1 MSRVLAL
8 QTPPTTKVR
17 SRAFYSGKYSS
28 NNADKY
34 FLTPSSPTN
43 QKEGGR
49 WREHTLILAPDS
61 SPLRAMTAG
70 PLNEPNSLGGT
81 TMNRMAK
88 AMGGADQFQRTE
100 FQQRSP
106 TRSLSPQD
114 TRKRPLQGR
123 SETKGNG
130 STTFPSRSPQNAEAE
145 AGNDSDEG
153 HVTSPAESSPR
164 KRFKT
169 DLSRFA
175 YSGSKGSTSKVDDDD
190 SDLSSS
196 SEPAGMRHQQHRHHE
211 KANSK
216 EKLSKAITID
226 DSDVEMGEEDTP
238 ATSACLSPRSA
249 SRGNNEAGAPSS
261 SQTSRSSPP
270 TGGRMMHDYDDK
282 VERIHTLHPEFA
294 KEQIRRALA
303 ESGGKAKSA
312 YLKLIRSSRVSP
324 STSSSTSTSSKPVAS
339 SSSSTTKPTTS
350 SSLQSVQNQKR
361 SPAPQSPAPS
371 GPKKTVSLISPASM
385 HSSSPVRGSPIKITT
400 KPRPGSSSPVH
411 VGETKGS
418 GSQNG
423 RSQLSGRP
431 APKPRP
437 AAPAPTSTGSK
448 SHVSISDSSD
458 LSDSDG
464 SDSEMSDRERR
475 DERKALQWFNSV
487 DAGQLVDIIGCNQNQ
502 AETIVDLRPFKSGD
516 DVQRKLGAK
525 TAKGVSPRLFDN
537 CVELMSGLQQVDSV
551 LERCEKMGDKLSAKT
566 KLWESVADA
575 ANATQ
580 DNGRVEGY
588 LYGQPAGMAE
598 GVELKSFQLRGVNWL
613 YLLYKQKCSGILA
626 DDMGLGKTAQVI
638 GFLNVVTRKD
648 KAGPHLIVVPSSVLD
663 NWMREFKT
671 FGPDLE
677 VVKYHGPQKERPLI
691 QRELKQNRKS
701 VDVVLTTYEMAA
713 GGDRDHIFLKKF
725 EFETC
730 IYDEGHMLKNSKS
743 VKFQKLVK
751 IRAEWRLLLTGT
763 PLQNNL
769 GELISLLKFIM
780 PKYFTNAEEA
790 LASLFKV
797 SQQSQLSK
805 ERVNR
810 AKRMMQPFLLRR
822 KKNDVLT
829 ELRPKTERIEY
840 CDMTPIQANLY
851 RTEFAQTK
859 AALQEQQQQLANGNG
874 KAKEVATEKA
884 KQGVLMALRKAANH
898 PLLFRRLYDDKKVEA
913 LAKDYIK
920 HEDHAS
926 ESLKEKI
933 EDFMINCDA
942 ELSMYVATPNRYCQK
957 HVLGDKEW
965 LNSGKIR
972 ALERVIKEAQAKGE
986 RVLVFS
992 QFVQTLEIICRALEV
1007 LKIPYRGFTG
1017 STQVVDRQ
1025 VIVDDFTND
1034 DSIPVFLLS
1043 TKAGGVGINLTAANW
1058 VVLFDQDFNPQND
1071 RQAADRCYRIGQ
1083 EREVTIVRL
1092 ISKGTIDEHI
1102 WSLGQSKLKLADRVE
1117 GVEEDDEADQDEE
1130 KTTKLVEQS
1139 LLAKLVEGDDGEGET
1154 KEGEEEK

>member
-1 MSRVLAL
+1 MSRLLAL
-8 QTPPTTKVR
+8 QSPPANH
-17 SRAFYSGKYSS
+17 SREYSEGNGDFS
-28 NNADKY
+28 
-34 FLTPSSPTN
+34 TPSPTPAKRVH
-43 QKEGGR
+43 QP
-49 WREHTLILAPDS
+49 TILAPDS
-61 SPLRAMTAG
+61 SPLRAMAG
-70 PLNEPNSLGGT
+70 PEGSSVS
-81 TMNRMAK
+81 RMAK
-88 AMGGADQFQRTE
+88 AMGSGQFQRTD
-100 FQQRSP
+100 FQRSP
-106 TRSLSPQD
+106 TRSTSPQE
-114 TRKRPLQGR
+114 TRKRPGQGR
-123 SETKGNG
+123 LEALGRFTSAFPATSPTKK
-130 STTFPSRSPQNAEAE
+130 AA
-145 AGNDSDEG
+145 AADDSDG
-153 HVTSPAESSPR
+153 HVTSPADSSPR
-164 KRFKT
+164 KKFKT

-175 YSGSKGSTSKVDDDD
+175 YNGAAPSQKKD

-196 SEPAGMRHQQHRHHE
+196 SGGEESDEGPA
-211 KANSK
+211 
-216 EKLSKAITID
+216 KLSGQNKRGNGVGLSEAISLD
-226 DSDVEMGEEDTP
+226 DSDAEMEDTP

-249 SRGNNEAGAPSS
+249 SRAGEAASS
-261 SQTSRSSPP
+261 SQTSPGG
-270 TGGRMMHDYDDK
+270 TGHEFDVK
-282 VERIHTLHPEFA
+282 VERIHTVHPEYS
-294 KEQIRRALA
+294 KEQIRNALK
-303 ESGGKAKSA
+303 ESDGLARTA
-312 YLKLIRSSRVSP
+312 LIKLLRSQK
-324 STSSSTSTSSKPVAS
+324 TSSAPPSS
-339 SSSSTTKPTTS
+339 SSSSTSKPAASSSSKQPVS
-350 SSLQSVQNQKR
+350 SSL
-361 SPAPQSPAPS
+361 PAVHKKPSQSPGPP
-371 GPKKTVSLISPASM
+371 GPKKTISLISPAGLN
-385 HSSSPVRGSPIKITT
+385 SSSPIRASPVKVTT
-400 KPRPGSSSPVH
+400 KLRPGSSSPVF
-411 VGETKGS
+411 VRENS
-418 GSQNG
+418 SSSQN
-423 RSQLSGRP
+423 RPVQSARP

-437 AAPAPTSTGSK
+437 PPPTSSAGNK
-448 SHVSISDSSD
+448 SHVSISDDSE

-464 SDSEMSDRERR
+464 SDSDVSDREKR

-487 DAGQLVDIIGCNQNQ
+487 DASQLVDIIGCNENQ
-502 AETIVDLRPFKSGD
+502 AETIIDLRPFKSGD
-516 DVQRKLGAK
+516 DVHRKLGAK

-551 LERCEKMGDKLSAKT
+551 LERCEKMGEKLSAKT
-566 KLWESVADA
+566 KTWESVAEA
-575 ANATQ
+575 ASATQ
-580 DNGRVEGY
+580 ASGQVEGY
-588 LYGQPAGMAE
+588 LYGQPKGMAE

-613 YLLYKQKCSGILA
+613 YLLYQQKCSGILA

-638 GFLNVVTRKD
+638 GFLNVVTQRF

-671 FGPDLE
+671 FGPHLE

-691 QRELKQNRKS
+691 QRELKQNRKN
-701 VDVVLTTYEMAA
+701 VNVVLTTYEMAA
-713 GGDRDHIFLKKF
+713 GGDRDHLFLRKY
-725 EFETC
+725 EFATC
-730 IYDEGHMLKNSKS
+730 IYDEGHMLKNSRS

-751 IRAEWRLLLTGT
+751 IRADWRLLLTGT

-780 PKYFTNAEEA
+780 PKYFSNAEEA
-790 LASLFKV
+790 LASIFKV

-822 KKNDVLT
+822 KKIDVLT

-840 CDMTPIQANLY
+840 CDMTPVQADLY
-851 RTEFAQTK
+851 KTAFAQTK
-859 AALQEQQQQLANGNG
+859 AALREQQQQANGN
-874 KAKEVATEKA
+874 AKEAATEKA
-884 KQGVLMALRKAANH
+884 KLGVLMALRKAANH
-898 PLLFRRLYDDKKVEA
+898 PLLFRRLYDDKKIVA

-926 ESLKEKI
+926 ESLQEKI

-942 ELSMYVATPNRYCQK
+942 ELSMYVAAPNRYCQK
-957 HVLGDKEW
+957 HVVEDKEW
-965 LNSGKIR
+965 LDSGKIR

-1007 LKIPYRGFTG
+1007 LDIPYRGFTG

-1102 WSLGQSKLKLADRVE
+1102 WNLGQSKLKLADRVE
-1117 GVEEDDEADQDEE
+1117 GVDEDEEGQDDE

-1139 LLAKLVEGDDGEGET
+1139 LLAKLVDEDEDEGGSEAEKGKGKDSETEKPSPDGNA
-1154 KEGEEEK
+1154 